1 MACISNEQPLETSLS
16 SSSFFRIQNINGNPL
31 TDVGGIKKGK
41 TFIMDK
47 RIFFF

>member
-1 MACISNEQPLETSLS
+1 MSNHLKHLS
-16 SSSFFRIQNINGNPL
+16 APVLFFRIENINANPL